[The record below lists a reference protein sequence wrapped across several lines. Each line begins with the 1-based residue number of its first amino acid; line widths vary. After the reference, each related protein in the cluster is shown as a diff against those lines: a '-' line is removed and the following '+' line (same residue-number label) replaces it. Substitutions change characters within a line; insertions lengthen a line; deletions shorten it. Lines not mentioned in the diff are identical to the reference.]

1 MYLPAKERVARAGP
15 SPTQRGVSLR
25 GGPPAVRATVVAAAL
40 RRRREQAPAASRP
53 SPHPTPPDKNHNRHT
68 QQLHDELDQTADACN
83 TTTRN
88 EYAFLPGGGVRA
100 INPGA
105 LLTVAQSDTCFV
117 VCKG

>member
-1 MYLPAKERVARAGP
+1 MPLDASPPNP
-15 SPTQRGVSLR
+15 SPKRT
-25 GGPPAVRATVVAAAL
+25 PT
-40 RRRREQAPAASRP
+40 P
-53 SPHPTPPDKNHNRHT
+53 SPPSPRPLTPKPIARHT

-83 TTTRN
+83 ATTRN
-88 EYAFLPGGGVRA
+88 EYAFLSGGGVRA